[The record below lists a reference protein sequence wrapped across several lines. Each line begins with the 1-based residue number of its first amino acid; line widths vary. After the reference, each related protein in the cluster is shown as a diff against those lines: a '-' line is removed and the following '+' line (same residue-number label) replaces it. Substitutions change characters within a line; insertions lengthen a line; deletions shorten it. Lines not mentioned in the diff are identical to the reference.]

1 MMATISSDLHS
12 NVPNVGKLTSKEQ
25 LRKTQLFRLIHSRGG
40 VLLADE
46 ADELRLILAKEGK
59 TLITKRVYFNGE
71 DEHE

>member
-1 MMATISSDLHS
+1 MSSS
-12 NVPNVGKLTSKEQ
+12 NAKLPNVGKLTSREQ
-25 LRKTQLFRLIHSRGG
+25 LRRQHLFRLIHQRDGI
-40 VLLADE
+40 LLADE